1 MGRSSTSSTKG
12 KGKASKKTTSVK
24 ANKVVY
30 CSKVIASILDKLIEN
45 ELDKVKKHPKT
56 VGKWMAKMRS
66 SILKK
71 ISTAT
76 PILFKTEKHDMK
88 ALDDM
93 LSTNLKKIDA
103 TKAQIVESSR
113 KMWQDNFEKMQKQLK
128 QDAAKNKRGGAK
140 KVKENNIFTDRV
152 NIVNQNIDQMANQLS
167 SIGKDIENRVSSLS
181 TSIQAAEKL
190 WSANPMRGERAGS
203 SVVPR
208 YLPCHF
214 LKSNVYS
221 PC

>member
-103 TKAQIVESSR
+103 TKAQVLYTIHSYNSFIMSDIVSETEFIDCR
-113 KMWQDNFEKMQKQLK
+113 VF
-128 QDAAKNKRGGAK
+128 
-140 KVKENNIFTDRV
+140 KENVAR
-152 NIVNQNIDQMANQLS
+152 
-167 SIGKDIENRVSSLS
+167 
-181 TSIQAAEKL
+181 
-190 WSANPMRGERAGS
+190 
-203 SVVPR
+203 
-208 YLPCHF
+208 
-214 LKSNVYS
+214 
-221 PC
+221 